1 MGTLVA
7 WHREVLATLGT
18 ALPSFLGPAD
28 SLPTVGGRIAQCAVL
43 WPTTGQTHTR
53 AAGGVHQRTD
63 TVAVVFVGATSLD
76 ALAAVQKGRAALEG
90 ARLIASGTGGGQ
102 VREGGFVGASPTVE
116 PGTDPVRVSLT
127 VQFSAVT
134 KDPR

>member
-18 ALPSFLGPAD
+18 ALPAFLGPAEK
-28 SLPTVGGRIAQCAVL
+28 LPTVDGRIAQCAVL

-76 ALAAVQKGRAALEG
+76 ALVAVQKGRAALEG
-90 ARLIASGTGGGQ
+90 ARLIASGAGGGR
-102 VREGGFVGASPTVE
+102 VLEGGFVGASPTVE
-116 PGTDPVRVSLT
+116 PGTDPVRVSMS

-134 KDPR
+134 KEPR